1 MVLEPAGERF
11 ARLDVGVEG
20 DRIAALVTWRRPAL
34 ATLVVSR
41 GCWRCP
47 DCRLRRPRDPADRC
61 PPDPASTASRSDAG
75 VDLYVDAAV
84 PDVGCGVTTVRDV
97 GGWNYVEMAVR
108 EAIEAG
114 ELSGPRLFL
123 AGRLLSITTATT
135 AYYPGMYE
143 VADGVDEVRR
153 AVRRQLARGADVI
166 KVMAT
171 GAMLSSETEDARAI
185 EYSLDELPD
194 AVEVAHANFKPV
206 AAHRHAA
213 RGSSTPW
220 QPASTASSTA
230 RSPTTTRSGASLLPA
245 RSSYRR
251 SAPVSCWCAT
261 RRILAAMPEHL
272 RQRMVDFNEVHLATI
287 GRAHELGVRIAM
299 GTDAGTPGNHHGLN
313 AEECVLMATR
323 CGLSPA
329 ESIRAA
335 TIHGAALL
343 RRSDVLGTLEV
354 GKYADVIACAGNPL
368 ESIEELTRLM
378 FVMKAGEVVRDETA
392 RWSRR
397 GVMPDQSSLS
407 EASLARTSCAWRRS
421 AEPRR
426 QPARPDRSAAALPA
440 AATNS

>member
-1 MVLEPAGERF
+1 M
-11 ARLDVGVEG
+11 
-20 DRIAALVTWRRPAL
+20 
-34 ATLVVSR
+34 
-41 GCWRCP
+41 
-47 DCRLRRPRDPADRC
+47 
-61 PPDPASTASRSDAG
+61 
-75 VDLYVDAAV
+75 
-84 PDVGCGVTTVRDV
+84 TTVRDV

-143 VADGVDEVRR
+143 VADGVAEVRR
-153 AVRRQLARGADVI
+153 AVRRQLARGADLI

-171 GAMLSSETEDARAI
+171 GAMLSSQTEDARAI
-185 EYSLDELPD
+185 QYSLDELHA

-206 AAHRHAA
+206 AAHAHAREGIVNA
-213 RGSSTPW
+213 VAAGVDSIEHCTF
-220 QPASTASSTA
+220 ADDDTL
-230 RSPTTTRSGASLLPA
+230 GASPLPA
-245 RSSYRR
+245 RSSCRR
-251 SAPVSCWCAT
+251 SAPVSCCCAT
-261 RRILAAMPEHL
+261 PPSSPRCPSTCGGGWSS
-272 RQRMVDFNEVHLATI
+272 FNEVHLATI

-313 AEECVLMATR
+313 AEECVLMTTR

-378 FVMKAGEVVRDETA
+378 FVMKAGEIVRNDTA
-392 RWSRR
+392 R
-397 GVMPDQSSLS
+397 
-407 EASLARTSCAWRRS
+407 
-421 AEPRR
+421 
-426 QPARPDRSAAALPA
+426 
-440 AATNS
+440 

>member
-1 MVLEPAGERF
+1 M
-11 ARLDVGVEG
+11 
-20 DRIAALVTWRRPAL
+20 
-34 ATLVVSR
+34 
-41 GCWRCP
+41 
-47 DCRLRRPRDPADRC
+47 
-61 PPDPASTASRSDAG
+61 
-75 VDLYVDAAV
+75 
-84 PDVGCGVTTVRDV
+84 
-97 GGWNYVEMAVR
+97 R

-153 AVRRQLARGADVI
+153 AVRRQLARGADLI

-185 EYSLDELPD
+185 QYSLDELRA

-206 AAHRHAA
+206 AAHAHACEGIVNA
-213 RGSSTPW
+213 VAAGVDSIEHCTF
-220 QPASTASSTA
+220 ADDDA
-230 RSPTTTRSGASLLPA
+230 L
-245 RSSYRR
+245 
-251 SAPVSCWCAT
+251 
-261 RRILAAMPEHL
+261 RRIAAAGTFVVPTICAGVLLARDEAMIAAMPEHL
-272 RQRMVDFNEVHLATI
+272 RRRMGEFNEVHLATI

-313 AEECVLMATR
+313 AHECVLMTTQ

-354 GKYADVIACAGNPL
+354 GKYADVIACARDPL
-368 ESIEELTRLM
+368 ESIEELTRLV
-378 FVMKAGEVVRDETA
+378 FVMKAGEVA
-392 RWSRR
+392 RN
-397 GVMPDQSSLS
+397 DK
-407 EASLARTSCAWRRS
+407 AH
-421 AEPRR
+421 
-426 QPARPDRSAAALPA
+426 
-440 AATNS
+440 